1 MQEEKILKQEGR
13 LYSQALNLALGYLS
27 RRSRTEYEIAVR
39 LSQRGYEWEVTARV
53 MDCLR
58 ERGLVNDLEYGI
70 RYAGSRFSSS
80 PRGRYALARELKQRG
95 INEQIIESCLEKISP
110 EAEYGAAFALACKIR
125 ERKGEGYSLANI
137 AFALKSRGFAGN
149 VVYSVCRSL
158 EDSEIA
164 DKS

>member
-1 MQEEKILKQEGR
+1 MQEEKIIKQEGR

-27 RRSRTEYEIAVR
+27 RVSRTEYEIATK

-53 MDCLR
+53 IGYLR

-80 PRGRYALARELKQRG
+80 PRGRLALARELSQRG
-95 INEQIIESCLEKISP
+95 ISAEIIEVCLENISP
-110 EAEYGAAFALACKIR
+110 EAEYRAALALALKVR
-125 ERKGEGYSLANI
+125 ERKGEGYPLANI

-149 VVYSVCRSL
+149 VVYSVCRCL
-158 EDSEIA
+158 EDSETV